1 MPVADLCPACSRGN
15 AAGRG
20 MVVGYAL
27 RGDFARLGHA
37 NHGPHDGTAGSR
49 KGAFIAGIIA
59 YMGRRGGVFHARRR
73 SICSSGTCEFR
84 PASGRNH
91 RFPVEIVCAGEAWRE
106 AALEVSAQLPEGHI
120 EVRLVGQDPALVYVG
135 EEAAPP
141 EPAADD
147 GLTARITLR
156 LPESLKAS
164 IEADAAREGIS
175 VNSLIVRALSR
186 GTGGRVQRS
195 GKRLRGYGQS

>member
-1 MPVADLCPACSRGN
+1 MEMARFVDSLAADVAAVAAVGDEETRAAAERVLQAIRGS
-15 AAGRG
+15 AGLRLLD
-20 MVVGYAL
+20 AL
-27 RGDFARLGHA
+27 G
-37 NHGPHDGTAGSR
+37 
-49 KGAFIAGIIA
+49 
-59 YMGRRGGVFHARRR
+59 
-73 SICSSGTCEFR
+73 
-84 PASGRNH
+84 
-91 RFPVEIVCAGEAWRE
+91 E
-106 AALEVSAQLPEGHI
+106 AALEISAQLPEGHI

-141 EPAADD
+141 EPAAD

-164 IEADAAREGIS
+164 LEADATREGIS